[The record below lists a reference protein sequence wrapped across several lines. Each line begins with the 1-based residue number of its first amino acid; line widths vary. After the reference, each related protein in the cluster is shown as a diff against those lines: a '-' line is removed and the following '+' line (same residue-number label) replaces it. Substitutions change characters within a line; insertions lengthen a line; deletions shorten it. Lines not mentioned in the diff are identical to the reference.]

1 VQFCTHAA
9 PVRAAY
15 TQAFGVKTQHMT
27 MNGEIYGDL
36 FNLECGE
43 RVKDFKKMQEA
54 KGISFGEKMEKGV
67 KFPIVYMSADDKTAK
82 KHQTLTESIDARS
95 AAIDVP
101 GHILKLA
108 EDYSRLSKEL
118 NDAAKALHNVPNPAS
133 LGLTVFPVFADLQKR
148 ADQRIKEKA
157 DRDVSSVT
165 RLRDA
170 AALEVERCGTRLAE
184 LRKWQGAIDARIKE
198 LTAANV
204 ELEKAILA
212 NQSGDDADDKEAIMA
227 KMAKAAEDK
236 ITKREN
242 RIQIA
247 DKEAEK
253 VEVDAR
259 VEHVKGKI
267 KELSSQIEEYDQTIA
282 APGSG
287 RKRPRDQ

>member
-1 VQFCTHAA
+1 
-9 PVRAAY
+9 
-15 TQAFGVKTQHMT
+15 
-27 MNGEIYGDL
+27 
-36 FNLECGE
+36 
-43 RVKDFKKMQEA
+43 
-54 KGISFGEKMEKGV
+54 
-67 KFPIVYMSADDKTAK
+67 
-82 KHQTLTESIDARS
+82 
-95 AAIDVP
+95 
-101 GHILKLA
+101 
-108 EDYSRLSKEL
+108 
-118 NDAAKALHNVPNPAS
+118 
-133 LGLTVFPVFADLQKR
+133 
-148 ADQRIKEKA
+148 
-157 DRDVSSVT
+157 
-165 RLRDA
+165 
-170 AALEVERCGTRLAE
+170 
-184 LRKWQGAIDARIKE
+184 
-198 LTAANV
+198 V